1 MTRASLLALLM
12 IGTACSAQ
20 PRQAAPAAM
29 QGPQGPQPAGSND
42 PVPANAPRDPSIR
55 NVPATTGRANLPK
68 TPPPFA
74 VAEIGRFDAPFA
86 MAFLPGSGDLLVTEK
101 VGRLMLRLAD
111 GRTFPASGVPVV
123 AQGGQGGLLDV
134 AIAPDFAT
142 SHAIYLSYAEPRP
155 NGGSSLAPVAGRT

>member
-1 MTRASLLALLM
+1 
-12 IGTACSAQ
+12 
-20 PRQAAPAAM
+20 
-29 QGPQGPQPAGSND
+29 
-42 PVPANAPRDPSIR
+42 
-55 NVPATTGRANLPK
+55 TTGRANLPK

-134 AIAPDFAT
+134 AIAPDFA
-142 SHAIYLSYAEPRP
+142 
-155 NGGSSLAPVAGRT
+155 